1 MDSLKSGLQG
11 AQVASHG
18 VSILTLTHIFVE
30 RLRPILPI
38 FTLFIVHNTMFTMF
52 RPRLRR
58 SFHSLASFS
67 TVSWP
72 MKHTGGQ
79 QCVSKERSK
88 LILVRKEREKAAML
102 TGRSFNSTS
111 KIDSFA
117 RILFP
122 LTFTLFNVI
131 YWMHYFKVLASK
143 HHQILIVKF
152 DIFRQRRCSL
162 GRTTG
167 CLGTLN
173 TKEPDFQPLLLLLR
187 KMAFQ
192 PLVSSTK
199 NGFSRYRPTMLVF
212 PNQPI
217 F

>member
-1 MDSLKSGLQG
+1 
-11 AQVASHG
+11 
-18 VSILTLTHIFVE
+18 
-30 RLRPILPI
+30 
-38 FTLFIVHNTMFTMF
+38 
-52 RPRLRR
+52 
-58 SFHSLASFS
+58 
-67 TVSWP
+67 
-72 MKHTGGQ
+72 
-79 QCVSKERSK
+79 
-88 LILVRKEREKAAML
+88 ML

-143 HHQILIVKF
+143 HHQRLIVKF

-167 CLGTLN
+167 CLETLN

-187 KMAFQ
+187 WLFS
-192 PLVSSTK
+192 PLLVLPRMDSRATDQQCQ
-199 NGFSRYRPTMLVF
+199 FSLISQYFSFCENFLAMSKYKKSALPSILTTLSGLLLEKTCGSC
-212 PNQPI
+212 
-217 F
+217 